1 MDALCTRYTATA
13 SLISC
18 EVLLIILLASSKKPI
33 MIEKN
38 EKWSYEQATW
48 KTLST
53 HGNISMP

>member
-1 MDALCTRYTATA
+1 
-13 SLISC
+13 
-18 EVLLIILLASSKKPI
+18 LLIILLASSKKPI
-33 MIEKN
+33 MIGKN